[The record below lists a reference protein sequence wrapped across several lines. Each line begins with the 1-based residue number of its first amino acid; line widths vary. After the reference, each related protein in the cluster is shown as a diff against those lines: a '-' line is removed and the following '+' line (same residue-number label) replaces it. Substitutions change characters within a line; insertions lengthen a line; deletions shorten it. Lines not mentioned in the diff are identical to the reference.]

1 MKSSLSLR
9 ARFIIAAGVMIVVVI
24 ALTLLVNRAIL
35 SNTVTQ
41 NLDARI
47 DTQIDLLQNAIR
59 PDGRVENAN
68 LRLLPHFQNAP
79 LQWGWRVESDGAL
92 QAYGAVL
99 DPGRVVWKSGDGA
112 AIHTGTIYT
121 GIGRS
126 RAGVEMHVRRK
137 DVVLHNHLYR
147 ITVFAPRQLVVE
159 AMDAAITPTQ
169 VALALMSVAL
179 LVVAY
184 LQLFYSLKP
193 VFRLRDAVGLVREG
207 RLRRL
212 PGGQPR
218 ELAPFAAELNALLD
232 QNEAGLEHARHHVGN
247 LAHGL
252 KTPLA
257 TLTLKLAREGA
268 SAESRALVAEMAR
281 RIDHHLNRARAAA
294 RSTGDRASADLGAV
308 ARVLSDALHHLH
320 EGKAIA
326 VEDSAA
332 QMLAVDPEDL
342 DEMLGNLLDNAC
354 RFSRAHVRL
363 SAQVQGAM
371 VAVMVEDDGPGIPP
385 DAIAQALTLGTRLDE
400 SGQGY
405 GLGLGIVGELAQ
417 LYGGHLGLEPSE
429 RMGGLRAV
437 LTLPRR
443 I

>member
-1 MKSSLSLR
+1 MKSSLPLR
-9 ARFIIAAGVMIVVVI
+9 ARFIIAAGVMIVAVI

-41 NLDARI
+41 NLDVRI

-92 QAYGAVL
+92 QAYGAAL
-99 DPGRVVWKSGDGA
+99 DPAGVTWKSGDGA
-112 AIHTGTIYT
+112 AIHT

-184 LQLFYSLKP
+184 LQLFYSLQP

-294 RSTGDRASADLGAV
+294 RSTGDRAGADLGAV
-308 ARVLSDALHHLH
+308 AGVLGDALHHLH

-326 VEDSAA
+326 VEESAA

-354 RFSRAHVRL
+354 RFARAHVRL
-363 SAQVQGAM
+363 SAQAQGAM

-417 LYGGHLGLEPSE
+417 LYGGHLGLEPAGA
-429 RMGGLRAV
+429 MGGLRAI